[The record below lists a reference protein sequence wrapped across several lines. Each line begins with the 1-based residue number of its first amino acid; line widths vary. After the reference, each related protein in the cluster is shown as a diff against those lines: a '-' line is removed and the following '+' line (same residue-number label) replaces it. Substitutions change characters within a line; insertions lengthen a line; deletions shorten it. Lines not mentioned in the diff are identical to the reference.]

1 MCASF
6 VRVEPA
12 GVQVA
17 EEEGLVMGL
26 TLVFVCL
33 PHDEILNVGERV
45 MLVEVRGIPEWVV
58 LLEVVD
64 HVCM

>member
-1 MCASF
+1 VCASF

-45 MLVEVRGIPEWVV
+45 MLVEVRGLPEWVV

>member
-26 TLVFVCL
+26 SLVFECL

-45 MLVEVRGIPEWVV
+45 MLVEVRGNPERVV
-58 LLEVVD
+58 LLEVVG

>member
-45 MLVEVRGIPEWVV
+45 MLVEVGGIPEWVV

-64 HVCM
+64 HVGM

>member
-1 MCASF
+1 MCAPF

-26 TLVFVCL
+26 SLIFVCL

-45 MLVEVRGIPEWVV
+45 MLVEVGGIPEWVV
-58 LLEVVD
+58 LLE
-64 HVCM
+64 

>member
-12 GVQVA
+12 GVQVT
-17 EEEGLVMGL
+17 EEEGLVVGL
-26 TLVFVCL
+26 SLMFVCL

-45 MLVEVRGIPEWVV
+45 VLVKVGGIPEGVV

-64 HVCM
+64 HVTM